1 MVNINPSF
9 KNNDLQKIQ
18 IFIKN
23 ISLEYYDDIYDMIL
37 PLLVKK
43 LSYFFWDFA
52 TFSHIYVLLSTSWF
66 SGFI

>member
-1 MVNINPSF
+1 MVNINSSF
-9 KNNDLQKIQ
+9 KKNDLQKIQ

-43 LSYFFWDFA
+43 LSYFF
-52 TFSHIYVLLSTSWF
+52 
-66 SGFI
+66 